1 MLRGLVN
8 AGSKKRSMRVPAA
21 AEKAWAGIDVG
32 KRHHWVCVVDQDGEQ
47 LLSVKVAN
55 DQTGIEAVIGSVTGL
70 AGNVIWAVDIIGA
83 PSALLLALLSEA
95 GQPVRYA
102 SGRLV
107 AAMSGAYSGEGKTDP
122 KDAYVIAETA
132 RVRRNLPV
140 IDREAELVCNLGLL
154 TARRADL
161 VADRVRMINR
171 LRDLLTSVF
180 PSLERTFDYVDH
192 MEPMRP
198 LVERAVLHLIDE
210 VTFASADF
218 SIQHDGVC
226 RMNPELARRV
236 TQLALEHCEISG
248 R

>member
-1 MLRGLVN
+1 M
-8 AGSKKRSMRVPAA
+8 PAA

-171 LRDLLTSVF
+171 LRDVLTSVF
-180 PSLERTFDYVDH
+180 PALEREFDYSSCKGALVLLTGYAT
-192 MEPMRP
+192 PARIRRTPLPGRTRRP
-198 LVERAVLHLIDE
+198 HRICRG
-210 VTFASADF
+210 TPPRRPASPPGRPGASWARCAPHGTRF
-218 SIQHDGVC
+218 S
-226 RMNPELARRV
+226 RR
-236 TQLALEHCEISG
+236 
-248 R
+248 